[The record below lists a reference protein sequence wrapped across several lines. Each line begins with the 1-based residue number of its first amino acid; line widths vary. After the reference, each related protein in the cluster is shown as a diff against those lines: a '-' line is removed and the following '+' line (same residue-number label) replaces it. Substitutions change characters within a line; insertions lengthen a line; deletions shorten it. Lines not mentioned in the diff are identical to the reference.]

1 MEKLT
6 FLLLLFVMAMILH
19 TGCSHIEF
27 DDEPDYEFS
36 HEAQEDFK
44 ESE

>member
-1 MEKLT
+1 MTKLT

-19 TGCSHIEF
+19 VGCSHIEF
-27 DDEPDYEFS
+27 GDEPDYEFT

-44 ESE
+44 E